1 MERNT
6 QDHDVE
12 LVELV
17 ELGIA
22 SVDTQ
27 GRPGPAWEINAPD
40 ELHGIQDR

>member
-1 MERNT
+1 MERTT
-6 QDHDVE
+6 QDHD
-12 LVELV
+12 VELV

-27 GRPGPAWEINAPD
+27 GRPGPIWEFNAPD